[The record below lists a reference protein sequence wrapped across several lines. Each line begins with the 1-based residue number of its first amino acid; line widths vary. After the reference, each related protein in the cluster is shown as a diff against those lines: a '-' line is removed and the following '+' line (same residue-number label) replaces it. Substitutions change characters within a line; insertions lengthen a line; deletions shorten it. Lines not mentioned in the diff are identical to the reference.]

1 MEEGI
6 FEGLKVLDCA
16 SFIAAPAAA
25 TVLSDF
31 GAEVIKIEP
40 PGSGDP
46 YRNLPN
52 LPGYP
57 RSQHNF
63 AWLLESRNKRSL
75 ALDLTK
81 PEGQAVLHRL
91 VAEADVF
98 ITNFPP
104 AVRGRLGMTY
114 AELAPLNERLIYAS
128 FTGYGEKGEEA
139 NKPGFDSNAYWAR
152 SGLMDLVRADTD
164 TTPARSVAGM
174 GDHPCA
180 MALYGAIVTA
190 LYKRERTGKGSHV
203 SSNLMANG
211 IWANGVLAQAKLC
224 GAKFGERRPRE
235 RALNAVTNH
244 YKCRDGRWIIL
255 SLLNEERQ
263 WPALARCLGRE
274 DFITDARFATKPD
287 RHARSLELIRIFD
300 EIFATRDLAE
310 WRKMLDGNGLVFG
323 VVGILDDIP
332 DDRQM
337 IDNDVLVPFEDD
349 TMLTVNSPIWV
360 DGSHEG
366 HAAASARTSASTAT
380 RCCARPAMTRP
391 RSRSCERRARWR
403 EARLAHVR
411 GAACDRLDHAASLPT
426 VETDSRKMRQLLRHE
441 ATASDCGSAPS
452 RRRQGR

>member
-1 MEEGI
+1 MENGI

-31 GAEVIKIEP
+31 GADVIKIEP
-40 PGSGDP
+40 PGLGDP

-57 RSQHNF
+57 ASPHNF
-63 AWLLESRNKRSL
+63 AWLLESRNKKSL
-75 ALDLTK
+75 ALDLSK

-104 AVRGRLGMTY
+104 AVRGRLGVTY
-114 AELAPLNERLIYAS
+114 ATLAPLNERLIYAS

-152 SGLMDLVRADTD
+152 SGLMDLVRADTH
-164 TTPARSVAGM
+164 TTPARSIAGM

-190 LYKRERTGKGSHV
+190 LYKRERTGKGSQV

-211 IWANGVLAQAKLC
+211 IWAASVLVQAKLC
-224 GAKFGERRPRE
+224 GAKFQERRPRE
-235 RALNAVTNH
+235 QALNAVTNH
-244 YKCRDGRWIIL
+244 YQCRDERWIII
-255 SLLNEERQ
+255 SLLNEDKQ

-274 DFITDARFATKPD
+274 DLITDPRFETKAG
-287 RHARSLELIRIFD
+287 RHARSVELIKLFD
-300 EIFATRDLAE
+300 EVFATKDLAE
-310 WRKMLDGNGLVFG
+310 WRKLLDGSGLIFG

-332 DDRQM
+332 NDQQM
-337 IDNDVLVPFEDD
+337 IENEVLVPFEGD

-360 DGSHEG
+360 DGSQKVAPRKPPGIGEHSDDILRKAGYDE
-366 HAAASARTSASTAT
+366 AAI
-380 RCCARPAMTRP
+380 
-391 RSRSCERRARWR
+391 
-403 EARLAHVR
+403 
-411 GAACDRLDHAASLPT
+411 
-426 VETDSRKMRQLLRHE
+426 RQLRSSGTV
-441 ATASDCGSAPS
+441 A
-452 RRRQGR
+452 

>member
-1 MEEGI
+1 MEDGI

-57 RSQHNF
+57 RSEHNF

-75 ALDLTK
+75 ALDLSK
-81 PEGQAVLHRL
+81 AEGQAVLHRL
-91 VAEADVF
+91 AMEADVF

-104 AVRGRLGMTY
+104 AVRGRLGISY
-114 AELAPLNERLIYAS
+114 AELGPLNPRLIYAS

-152 SGLMDLVRADTD
+152 SGLMDLVRAETS

-211 IWANGVLAQAKLC
+211 VWANGVLAQAKLC
-224 GAKFGERRPRE
+224 GAKFSERRPRE
-235 RALNAVTNH
+235 HALNAVTNH
-244 YKCRDGRWIIL
+244 YKCRDGRWLIL

-263 WPALARCLGRE
+263 WPTLAKCLDRE
-274 DFITDARFATKPD
+274 DLVTDSRFATKTD
-287 RHARSLELIRIFD
+287 RHARSLELIKLFD

-310 WRKMLDGNGLVFG
+310 WRKRLDGNGLVFG

-332 DDRQM
+332 TDRQM
-337 IDNDVLVPFEDD
+337 IDNNVLLPFEGD
-349 TMLTVNSPIWV
+349 TLLTINSPIWV
-360 DGSHEG
+360 DGSPKTTP
-366 HAAASARTSASTAT
+366 R
-380 RCCARPAMTRP
+380 RPP
-391 RSRSCERRARWR
+391 DLGEHSDEVLR
-403 EARLAHVR
+403 EA
-411 GAACDRLDHAASLPT
+411 GYDDAAI
-426 VETDSRKMRQLLRHE
+426 RQLRSSG
-441 ATASDCGSAPS
+441 AVG
-452 RRRQGR
+452 

>member
-1 MEEGI
+1 MEDGI

-31 GAEVIKIEP
+31 GAKVIKIEP

-57 RSQHNF
+57 HSEHNF

-75 ALDLTK
+75 ALDLSK

-91 VAEADVF
+91 AAEADVF

-104 AVRGRLGMTY
+104 AVRGRLGIAY
-114 AELAPLNERLIYAS
+114 AELAPLNQRLIYAS

-152 SGLMDLVRADTD
+152 SGLMDLVRADTT

-203 SSNLMANG
+203 ASNLMANG
-211 IWANGVLAQAKLC
+211 VWANGVMAQAKLC
-224 GAKFGERRPRE
+224 GAKFSARRPRE
-235 RALNAVTNH
+235 HALNAVTNH
-244 YKCRDGRWIIL
+244 YKCRDGRWLIL
-255 SLLNEERQ
+255 SLLNEDRQ
-263 WPALARCLGRE
+263 WPALTRCLGRE
-274 DFITDARFATKPD
+274 DLVTDVRFATKPD
-287 RHARSLELIRIFD
+287 RHARSLELIKLFD

-310 WRKMLDGNGLVFG
+310 WRKRLDGNGLVFG

-332 DDRQM
+332 TDRQM
-337 IDNDVLVPFEDD
+337 IDNDVLVPFEGDS
-349 TMLTVNSPIWV
+349 MLTVNSPIWV
-360 DGSHEG
+360 DGSQK
-366 HAAASARTSASTAT
+366 TAP
-380 RCCARPAMTRP
+380 RRPP
-391 RSRSCERRARWR
+391 DVGEHSDEVLR
-403 EARLAHVR
+403 EA
-411 GAACDRLDHAASLPT
+411 GYDEAAI
-426 VETDSRKMRQLLRHE
+426 RQLRNSG
-441 ATASDCGSAPS
+441 AVG
-452 RRRQGR
+452 

>member
-1 MEEGI
+1 MEEEGI

-31 GAEVIKIEP
+31 GADVIKIEP

-46 YRNLPN
+46 YRSLPK

-57 RSQHNF
+57 ASPHNF
-63 AWLLESRNKRSL
+63 AWMLEARNKRSL
-75 ALDLTK
+75 ALDLSK

-91 VAEADVF
+91 AAEADVF

-104 AVRGRLGMTY
+104 LVREKLGLTY
-114 AELAPLNERLIYAS
+114 AKLAPLNERLIYAS

-152 SGLMDLVRADTD
+152 SGLMDLVRADIN

-180 MALYGAIVTA
+180 MAFYGAIVTA

-211 IWANGVLAQAKLC
+211 VWAASVLAQAKLC

-235 RALNAVTNH
+235 HALNAVTNH
-244 YKCRDGRWIIL
+244 YKCKDDRWLIL

-263 WPALARCLGRE
+263 WPTLARCMGRE
-274 DFITDARFATKPD
+274 DLIADERFATRSG
-287 RHARSLELIRIFD
+287 RHARSIELIRIFD
-300 EIFATRDLAE
+300 EVFAIKDLAE
-310 WRKMLDGNGLVFG
+310 WRKILDGNGLVFG

-332 DDRQM
+332 NDQQM
-337 IDNDVLVPFEDD
+337 LDNDVLVPFEND
-349 TMLTVNSPIWV
+349 TMLTINSPIWV
-360 DGSHEG
+360 DGSRKVQPRRPPGIGEHSDEILRNAG
-366 HAAASARTSASTAT
+366 YDDAAISKLRAS
-380 RCCARPAMTRP
+380 
-391 RSRSCERRARWR
+391 
-403 EARLAHVR
+403 
-411 GAACDRLDHAASLPT
+411 GA
-426 VETDSRKMRQLLRHE
+426 V
-441 ATASDCGSAPS
+441 G
-452 RRRQGR
+452 

>member
-1 MEEGI
+1 MEDGI

-31 GAEVIKIEP
+31 GASVIKIEP
-40 PGSGDP
+40 PGAGDP

-57 RSQHNF
+57 RSEHNF
-63 AWLLESRNKRSL
+63 SWLLESRNKRSL
-75 ALDLTK
+75 ALDLSK
-81 PEGQAVLHRL
+81 PEGQAVLKRL
-91 VAEADVF
+91 ASEADVF

-104 AVRGRLGMTY
+104 AVRGRLGISWK
-114 AELAPLNERLIYAS
+114 ELEPLNPRLIYAS

-152 SGLMDLVRADTD
+152 SGLMDLVRAETS

-190 LYKRERTGKGSHV
+190 LFKRERTGKGSHV

-224 GAKFGERRPRE
+224 GAKFSERRPRE
-235 RALNAVTNH
+235 HALNAVTNH
-244 YKCRDGRWIIL
+244 YKCRDGRWLIL

-263 WPALARCLGRE
+263 WPALAKCLGRE
-274 DFITDARFATKPD
+274 DLVTDSRFATKTD
-287 RHARSLELIRIFD
+287 RHARSLELIKLFD
-300 EIFATRDLAE
+300 EIFATKDLAE
-310 WRKMLDGNGLVFG
+310 WRKRLDGNGLVFG

-332 DDRQM
+332 TDQQM
-337 IDNDVLVPFEDD
+337 IDNDVLLPFENDKLM
-349 TMLTVNSPIWV
+349 TINSPIWI
-360 DGSHEG
+360 DGN
-366 HAAASARTSASTAT
+366 RKKT
-380 RCCARPAMTRP
+380 P
-391 RSRSCERRARWR
+391 RKPPSLGEHSDEVLR
-403 EARLAHVR
+403 EAGYDDAAIQKLRAL
-411 GAACDRLDHAASLPT
+411 GA
-426 VETDSRKMRQLLRHE
+426 V
-441 ATASDCGSAPS
+441 G
-452 RRRQGR
+452 

>member
-1 MEEGI
+1 MDNGI

-31 GAEVIKIEP
+31 GADVIKIEP

-57 RSQHNF
+57 VSPHNY
-63 AWLLESRNKRSL
+63 AWMLSSRNKKSL
-75 ALDLTK
+75 ALDLGK
-81 PEGQAVLHRL
+81 PEGQAVLRRL
-91 VAEADVF
+91 AAQADVF

-104 AVRGRLGMTY
+104 AVRGRLGISY
-114 AELAPLNERLIYAS
+114 EELGPLNDRLIYAS
-128 FTGYGEKGEEA
+128 FTGYGERGEEA

-152 SGLMDLVRADTD
+152 SGLMDLVRADID

-190 LYKRERTGKGSHV
+190 LYRRERTGKGSHV

-211 IWANGVLAQAKLC
+211 IWASGVLAQAKLC
-224 GAKFGERRPRE
+224 GAKFQERRPRE

-244 YKCRDGRWIIL
+244 YRCRDGRWLIL

-263 WPALARCLGRE
+263 WPALACCLGRE
-274 DFITDARFATKPD
+274 EFITDPRFATKAD

-300 EIFATRDLAE
+300 EIFATKDLAE
-310 WRKMLDGNGLVFG
+310 WRKILDGNGLVFG

-332 DDRQM
+332 GDRQM
-337 IDNDVLVPFEDD
+337 QENDVLVPFKGGG
-349 TMLTVNSPIWV
+349 MLTINSPIWV
-360 DGSHEG
+360 DGASKKQPR
-366 HAAASARTSASTAT
+366 HAPGIGEHSDEVLRAAGYGEAAI
-380 RCCARPAMTRP
+380 
-391 RSRSCERRARWR
+391 EQLRA
-403 EARLAHVR
+403 A
-411 GAACDRLDHAASLPT
+411 GT
-426 VETDSRKMRQLLRHE
+426 V
-441 ATASDCGSAPS
+441 A
-452 RRRQGR
+452 

>member
-1 MEEGI
+1 MRANPLAAKANSTTRHKPITKDGSDLAMEEGI

-25 TVLSDF
+25 TVMSDF
-31 GAEVIKIEP
+31 GAKVIKIEP

-57 RSQHNF
+57 VSPHNF
-63 AWLLESRNKRSL
+63 AWMLESRNKRSL
-75 ALDLTK
+75 ALDLSK
-81 PEGQAVLHRL
+81 PEAQAVLHRL
-91 VAEADVF
+91 VTEADVF

-104 AVRGRLGMTY
+104 AVRGRLGVTY

-152 SGLMDLVRADTD
+152 SGLMDLVRADEN

-180 MALYGAIVTA
+180 IALYGALVTA

-211 IWANGVLAQAKLC
+211 VWASGVLAQAKLC

-244 YKCRDGRWIIL
+244 YKCKDGRWIIL

-263 WPALARCLGRE
+263 WPTLARCLERE
-274 DFITDARFATKPD
+274 DLIHDPRFATKPD
-287 RHARSLELIRIFD
+287 RHARSLELIKIFD
-300 EIFATRDLAE
+300 EIFATKDLAD
-310 WRKMLDGNGLVFG
+310 WRKILDGNGLVFG
-323 VVGILDDIP
+323 VIGILDDIAT
-332 DDRQM
+332 DRQM
-337 IDNDVLVPFEDD
+337 IENDVLVPFEGD
-349 TMLTVNSPIWV
+349 TMLTINSPIWV
-360 DGSHEG
+360 DGSQKVQ
-366 HAAASARTSASTAT
+366 
-380 RCCARPAMTRP
+380 P
-391 RSRSCERRARWR
+391 RHPPGIGEHSDQILR
-403 EARLAHVR
+403 EA
-411 GAACDRLDHAASLPT
+411 GYD
-426 VETDSRKMRQLLRHE
+426 ETSIRQLRSSG
-441 ATASDCGSAPS
+441 AVA
-452 RRRQGR
+452 

>member
-1 MEEGI
+1 MEDGI

-31 GAEVIKIEP
+31 GAKVIKIEP
-40 PGSGDP
+40 PGAGDP

-57 RSQHNF
+57 RSEHNF

-75 ALDLTK
+75 ALDLSK

-91 VAEADVF
+91 AAEADVF

-104 AVRGRLGMTY
+104 AVRGRLGIAY
-114 AELAPLNERLIYAS
+114 AELAPLNARLIYAS

-152 SGLMDLVRADTD
+152 SGLMDLVRADTT

-190 LYKRERTGKGSHV
+190 LYKRERTGRGSHV
-203 SSNLMANG
+203 ASNLMANG
-211 IWANGVLAQAKLC
+211 VWANGVMAQAKLC
-224 GAKFGERRPRE
+224 GAKFSERRPRE
-235 RALNAVTNH
+235 HALNAVTNH

-255 SLLNEERQ
+255 SLLNEDRQ
-263 WPALARCLGRE
+263 WPALTRCLGRE
-274 DFITDARFATKPD
+274 DLISDVRFATKPD
-287 RHARSLELIRIFD
+287 RHARSLELIKLFD
-300 EIFATRDLAE
+300 EIFATRDHAE
-310 WRKMLDGNGLVFG
+310 WRKRLDGNGLVFG

-332 DDRQM
+332 TDRQM
-337 IDNDVLVPFEDD
+337 IDNDVLVPFEGDS
-349 TMLTVNSPIWV
+349 MLTVNSPIWV
-360 DGSHEG
+360 DGSQK
-366 HAAASARTSASTAT
+366 TAP
-380 RCCARPAMTRP
+380 RRPP
-391 RSRSCERRARWR
+391 NVGEHSDEVLR
-403 EARLAHVR
+403 EA
-411 GAACDRLDHAASLPT
+411 GYDEAAI
-426 VETDSRKMRQLLRHE
+426 RQLRNSG
-441 ATASDCGSAPS
+441 AVG
-452 RRRQGR
+452 

>member
-1 MEEGI
+1 MEKGI
-6 FEGLKVLDCA
+6 FDGLKVLDCA

-31 GAEVIKIEP
+31 GADVIKIEP
-40 PGSGDP
+40 PGLGDP

-57 RSQHNF
+57 ASQHNF
-63 AWLLESRNKRSL
+63 AWMLEARNKKSL
-75 ALDLTK
+75 ALDLSR

-104 AVRGRLGMTY
+104 AVRARLGLTF
-114 AELAPLNERLIYAS
+114 AQLAPLNERLIYAS

-152 SGLMDLVRADTD
+152 SGLMDLVRADEN

-180 MALYGAIVTA
+180 MAFYGAIVTA

-211 IWANGVLAQAKLC
+211 IWAASVLAQAKLC
-224 GAKFGERRPRE
+224 GAKFQERRTRE
-235 RALNAVTNH
+235 HALNAVTNH
-244 YKCRDGRWIIL
+244 YKCKDGRWIIL
-255 SLLNEERQ
+255 SLLNEEKQ

-274 DFITDARFATKPD
+274 DLVADERFATKAG
-287 RHARSLELIRIFD
+287 RHARSIELIGIFD
-300 EIFATRDLAE
+300 EIFAGKPLAE
-310 WRKMLDGNGLVFG
+310 WRQILDGNGLVFG

-332 DDRQM
+332 DDKQM
-337 IDNDVLVPFEDD
+337 LENEVLVPFEND
-349 TMLTVNSPIWV
+349 TMLTINSPIWV
-360 DGSHEG
+360 DG
-366 HAAASARTSASTAT
+366 AKKV
-380 RCCARPAMTRP
+380 RP
-391 RSRSCERRARWR
+391 RKPPGIGEHSDEILRNAGYDEADIQKLRAS
-403 EARLAHVR
+403 
-411 GAACDRLDHAASLPT
+411 GAVA
-426 VETDSRKMRQLLRHE
+426 
-441 ATASDCGSAPS
+441 
-452 RRRQGR
+452 

>member
-1 MEEGI
+1 MGDGI

-31 GAEVIKIEP
+31 GAKVIKIEP
-40 PGSGDP
+40 PGHGDP

-57 RSQHNF
+57 HSLHNF
-63 AWLLESRNKRSL
+63 AWMLESRNKRSL
-75 ALDLTK
+75 ALDLSKT
-81 PEGQAVLHRL
+81 EGQAVLHRL
-91 VAEADVF
+91 VAKADVF

-104 AVRGRLGMTY
+104 GVRERLAMTY

-152 SGLMDLVRADTD
+152 SGLMDLVRADEN

-211 IWANGVLAQAKLC
+211 IWANGILAQAKLV

-244 YKCRDGRWIIL
+244 YRCKDGRWLIL
-255 SLLNEERQ
+255 SLLNEDRQ
-263 WPALARCLGRE
+263 WPTLARCLGRE
-274 DFITDARFATKPD
+274 DLVTDPRFVTRAD
-287 RHARSLELIRIFD
+287 RHARSLELIKIFD
-300 EIFATRDLAE
+300 EIFATKNLAE
-310 WRKMLDGNGLVFG
+310 WRGILDGNGLVFG

-332 DDRQM
+332 TDKQM
-337 IDNDVLVPFEDD
+337 IENEVLVPFEGD
-349 TMLTVNSPIWV
+349 TMLTVNSPIWI
-360 DGSHEG
+360 DGNQKI
-366 HAAASARTSASTAT
+366 
-380 RCCARPAMTRP
+380 PP
-391 RSRSCERRARWR
+391 RRAPGIGEHSDEVLR
-403 EARLAHVR
+403 EA
-411 GAACDRLDHAASLPT
+411 GYDEAAI
-426 VETDSRKMRQLLRHE
+426 RQLR
-441 ATASDCGSAPS
+441 ASGAVA
-452 RRRQGR
+452 